1 MNIKT
6 LITLSVLTAS
16 TALFATDLVVSTANS
31 FTGFP
36 DSKDDVNV
44 YYTGPTGEGDAAKAR
59 LGVANINVYYN
70 VKSITLKGAGLTDPE
85 AGATTNDPSIWNTLD
100 NYNIDIATE
109 SGEYYAIKN
118 ESQGYISHQLGAIT
132 IKNSVAGS
140 TATAI
145 IDGGNKVFTFSGG
158 GHITQYPTLSIQTN
172 TKLTTTSDSAQA
184 VFFTNASRLNVS
196 NNSTFT
202 IDAAVK
208 MYNDNRYTSN
218 AELAP
223 IQAPVVNVESGSS
236 LITKKQVSLEADTQ
250 FNVAGNWTSNGE
262 IITSGNTQINIAGD
276 WRSNGKVTTSGNAKI
291 DITGKWMIYD
301 KTTFQSATKAE
312 INALEIW
319 GGGEVIVSEN
329 ASVYAK
335 TLFHGY
341 GHTLKV
347 SGTFE
352 TDSATKFAQ
361 FIVNKNGTLRQLSGE
376 STILE
381 RAATVANGGTFS
393 TVGYLELNGGLA
405 NENVARWTKLTIE
418 DGANFFVDGKDESGT
433 SVVVRNGELILNKA
447 NAMTTSAGEFLALSN
462 ANNSTGAI
470 LRIGANQT
478 FKSITA
484 DTKNIDIYLSTE
496 SSATLTADFFATESG
511 KIVIHDF
518 AENRVCIGNGIAD
531 VNAIFDAYQ
540 TINGEEVKLN
550 NLYINNGW
558 LSALPA
564 VPEPA
569 EWAAIFGAIA
579 LGFAIYRRRK

>member
-16 TALFATDLVVSTANS
+16 TALFATDKIVDVANS
-31 FTGFP
+31 FAGFP

-44 YYTGPTGEGDAAKAR
+44 YYTGPTGTGDAAKAR

-70 VKSITLKGAGLTDPE
+70 VKSITLKGAGVTVPGTDT
-85 AGATTNDPSIWNTLD
+85 TTNDPSLWNILG

-118 ESQGYISHQLGAIT
+118 ESQGYISHQMGAIT
-132 IKNSVAGS
+132 IKNSVASS

-145 IDGGNKVFTFSGG
+145 IDGGNRVFTFLGG
-158 GHITQYPTLSIQTN
+158 GHITQYPTLSVQTN
-172 TKLTTTSDSAQA
+172 TKLTTTSGSAQA
-184 VFFTNASRLNVS
+184 VYFTNASRLNVS

-202 IDAAVK
+202 IDAAVR
-208 MYNDNRYTSN
+208 MYNEKYTGYDV
-218 AELAP
+218 ALAA

-236 LITKKQVSLEADTQ
+236 LITNKGVSLEGDTQ
-250 FNVAGNWTSNGE
+250 FNVAGNW
-262 IITSGNTQINIAGD
+262 
-276 WRSNGKVTTSGNAKI
+276 RSNGQVTTLGKAQINV
-291 DITGKWMIYD
+291 TGKWLMHG
-301 KTTFQSATKAE
+301 KTVFQSETKAE
-312 INALEIW
+312 INSLEIW
-319 GGGEVIVSEN
+319 AGGGINVYEK
-329 ASVYAK
+329 ASVYVK
-335 TLFHGY
+335 NLFHGY
-341 GHTLKV
+341 GHTL
-347 SGTFE
+347 SITGTFE
-352 TDSATKFAQ
+352 TGSSTNFAQ
-361 FIVNKNGTLRQLSGE
+361 FIVNKNGTLKQTSGD
-376 STILE
+376 TTKIE
-381 RAATVANGGTFS
+381 RGATVRNGGTFS
-393 TVGYLELNGGLA
+393 TTGYLEINGGLA
-405 NENVARWTKLTIE
+405 NENTARWAAITIE
-418 DGANFFVDGKDESGT
+418 DGANFFVDGKDASGT

-447 NAMTTSAGEFLALSN
+447 NAMTTSAGEFLALTN

-496 SSATLTADFFATESG
+496 SSATLAADFFAVESG

-518 AENRVCIGNGIAD
+518 AENRVCIGNEIAD

-550 NLYINNGW
+550 NLYLNNGW

-569 EWAAIFGAIA
+569 EWAMILGSLA
-579 LGFAIYRRRK
+579 LGLAIYRRRK

>member
-6 LITLSVLTAS
+6 LITLSALTAS
-16 TALFATDLVVSTANS
+16 TTLFATDLVVSTANS
-31 FTGFP
+31 ITSFP

-44 YYTGPTGEGDAAKAR
+44 YYTGPTAAGDAGRAR
-59 LGVANINVYYN
+59 LGAANINVHYN
-70 VKSITLKGAGLTDPE
+70 VKSITLKGAGVAVPGTD
-85 AGATTNDPSIWNTLD
+85 TTANDPSIWNTLG
-100 NYNIDIATE
+100 NYDIDIASAE
-109 SGEYYAIKN
+109 GDCYAFKN
-118 ESQGYISHQLGAIT
+118 ESQGYLSHQMGAIT
-132 IKNSVAGS
+132 IKNSVADS

-145 IDGGNKVFTFSGG
+145 IDGGNRVFTFLGG

-172 TKLTTTSDSAQA
+172 TKLTTTSTSAQA
-184 VFFTNASRLNVS
+184 LFFSNASRLNVS

-202 IDAAVK
+202 IDAAMR
-208 MYNDNRYTSN
+208 MYNNKYTGSD
-218 AELAP
+218 AELAA
-223 IQAPVVNVESGSS
+223 IQAPVVNVEKGST
-236 LITKKQVSLEADTQ
+236 LITNKVVSLEVDSQ
-250 FNVAGNWTSNGE
+250 FNVAGTWTSNGE
-262 IITSGNTQINIAGD
+262 VI
-276 WRSNGKVTTSGNAKI
+276 TSGNAKI
-291 DITGKWMIYD
+291 DITGKWNILG
-301 KTTFQSATKAE
+301 KTTFQSSAKAE

-361 FIVNKNGTLRQLSGE
+361 FIVNKNGTLRQISGE

-496 SSATLTADFFATESG
+496 SSATLTADFFAVESG

-518 AENRVCIGNGIAD
+518 AENRVCIGNEIAD

-569 EWAAIFGAIA
+569 EWAMILGALA
-579 LGFAIYRRRK
+579 LGIAIYRRRK